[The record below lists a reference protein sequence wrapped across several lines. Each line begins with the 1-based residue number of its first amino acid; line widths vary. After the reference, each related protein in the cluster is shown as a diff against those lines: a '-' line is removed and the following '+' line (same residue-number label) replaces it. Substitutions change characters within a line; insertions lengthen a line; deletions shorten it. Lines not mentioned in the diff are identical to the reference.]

1 MTGGPLLELVD
12 LQAGYGAATV
22 LHGVSLSVRV
32 GSVTALLGGN
42 GAGKSTLMRAVA
54 GILKARG
61 GRVLFK
67 GRDIGAEPAHW
78 RVSAGIALVPEGRL
92 VFPTMTVEEN
102 LRLGA
107 ISPRARDGR
116 GIRLAEIFRQFPR
129 LHERSR
135 QLASTL
141 SGGEQ
146 QMLALGRG
154 LMAKP
159 ELVLL
164 DEPTLGLAPIMVKQ
178 FFAVV
183 EQLRSENYTI
193 LIAEQDVRRTLE
205 AADQAFVIESGRVVL
220 SGTGAELANDPAVQR
235 AYMGL

>member
-1 MTGGPLLELVD
+1 MTGGPLLEVVD

-116 GIRLAEIFRQFPR
+116 GMAAGYGSR
-129 LHERSR
+129 RSFDN
-135 QLASTL
+135 S
-141 SGGEQ
+141 
-146 QMLALGRG
+146 RG
-154 LMAKP
+154 CM
-159 ELVLL
+159 
-164 DEPTLGLAPIMVKQ
+164 
-178 FFAVV
+178 
-183 EQLRSENYTI
+183 S
-193 LIAEQDVRRTLE
+193 
-205 AADQAFVIESGRVVL
+205 AADSLPRPYREASSRCSHSGE
-220 SGTGAELANDPAVQR
+220 A
-235 AYMGL
+235 

>member
-1 MTGGPLLELVD
+1 
-12 LQAGYGAATV
+12 
-22 LHGVSLSVRV
+22 
-32 GSVTALLGGN
+32 
-42 GAGKSTLMRAVA
+42 
-54 GILKARG
+54 
-61 GRVLFK
+61 
-67 GRDIGAEPAHW
+67 
-78 RVSAGIALVPEGRL
+78 
-92 VFPTMTVEEN
+92 
-102 LRLGA
+102 
-107 ISPRARDGR
+107 
-116 GIRLAEIFRQFPR
+116 
-129 LHERSR
+129 
-135 QLASTL
+135 
-141 SGGEQ
+141 
-146 QMLALGRG
+146 MLALGRG

>member
-1 MTGGPLLELVD
+1 
-12 LQAGYGAATV
+12 
-22 LHGVSLSVRV
+22 
-32 GSVTALLGGN
+32 
-42 GAGKSTLMRAVA
+42 
-54 GILKARG
+54 
-61 GRVLFK
+61 
-67 GRDIGAEPAHW
+67 
-78 RVSAGIALVPEGRL
+78 
-92 VFPTMTVEEN
+92 
-102 LRLGA
+102 
-107 ISPRARDGR
+107 
-116 GIRLAEIFRQFPR
+116 
-129 LHERSR
+129 
-135 QLASTL
+135 
-141 SGGEQ
+141 
-146 QMLALGRG
+146 MLALGRG

-205 AADQAFVIESGRVVL
+205 TADQAFVIESGRVVL